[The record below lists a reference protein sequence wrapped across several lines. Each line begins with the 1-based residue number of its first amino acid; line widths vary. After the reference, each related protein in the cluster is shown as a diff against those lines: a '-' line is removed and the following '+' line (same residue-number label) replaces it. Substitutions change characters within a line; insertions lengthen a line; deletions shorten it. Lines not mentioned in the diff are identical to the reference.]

1 MAHELFHTLG
11 ADDLY
16 YEKGIEKG
24 SHAKAIETAR
34 NCLVLNMPISTIT
47 QITGLSE
54 EEVTSLVK

>member
-1 MAHELFHTLG
+1 LG

-34 NCLVLNMPISTIT
+34 NCLALNMIIGTIT
-47 QITGLSE
+47 QITGLGE
-54 EEVTSLVK
+54 EEITSLVI